1 MMSELKKKLYDLID
15 TLPENK
21 IIYFINII
29 YDLQNMLSDEIDEFD
44 MELSKQAD
52 EAKVRGEFISLDE
65 ATKEMGYT
73 LEQLQN

>member
-1 MMSELKKKLYDLID
+1 
-15 TLPENK
+15 
-21 IIYFINII
+21 
-29 YDLQNMLSDEIDEFD
+29 MLSDEIDEFD

-52 EAKVRGEFISLDE
+52 EAKVRGEFILLDE